1 MPCTPRM
8 TGCKADCL
16 HRRLVAGYREERQ
29 RQEIAAEDNYR
40 ERDGNEAAEPLIT
53 FRQWL
58 EGHAVPTEARE
69 DRAA

>member
-1 MPCTPRM
+1 MPCAPRM

-16 HRRLVAGYREERQ
+16 HRRLVTDYQAERL

-40 ERDGNEAAEPLIT
+40 ERDGNEDAEPLIT

-58 EGHAVPTEARE
+58 EGHAAPIEVRE